1 MKGIEYKMKRLV
13 ESAVILMLVLC
24 VVLPST
30 AQHKYV
36 GVTMCSVC
44 HKTEKA
50 GKQFDIWKGSGHA
63 SAFKT
68 LQTPKADE
76 VAKAKGLKTKASES
90 PECLECHVTGY
101 GAEKAITGALKQE
114 DGVQCETC
122 HGPGSDYKS
131 IPIMK
136 DKAKAEAA
144 GLVLAADDPKLCT
157 KCHNSKS
164 PTYKE
169 FKYKEAWDKIKHP
182 IAAK

>member
-1 MKGIEYKMKRLV
+1 MKRLV
-13 ESAVILMLVLC
+13 ESAAIIILMLAVS
-24 VVLPST
+24 LPSI

-36 GVTMCSVC
+36 GVTMCSAC
-44 HKTEKA
+44 HRSEKA
-50 GKQFDIWKGSGHA
+50 GKQFDIWKGSAHA

-76 VAKAKGLKTKASES
+76 IAKAKGLKTKASES
-90 PECLECHVTGY
+90 PECLECHVTAY
-101 GAEKAITGALKQE
+101 GADKALTSALKQE

-122 HGPGSDYKS
+122 HGAGSDYKS

-144 GLVLAADDPKLCT
+144 GLVLAADDPKLCE

>member
-1 MKGIEYKMKRLV
+1 MKKLV
-13 ESAVILMLVLC
+13 EISVMVALVAFFA
-24 VVLPST
+24 LPSA

-50 GKQFDIWKGSGHA
+50 GKQFDIWKSTAHA

-68 LQTPKADE
+68 LASPKAEE
-76 VAKAKGLKTKASES
+76 VAKAKGLKVKASEA

-101 GAEKAITGALKQE
+101 KADKALTAALKME
-114 DGVQCETC
+114 DGVQCEAC

-131 IPIMK
+131 IPVMK

-144 GLVLAADDPKLCT
+144 GLVLAVDDPKLCT
-157 KCHNSKS
+157 QCHNSKS
-164 PTYKE
+164 PTFKE

-182 IAAK
+182 IPIAAK

>member
-13 ESAVILMLVLC
+13 ESAVVMMLAMC
-24 VVLPST
+24 IALPSL

-44 HKTEKA
+44 HKTEKQ
-50 GKQFDIWKGSGHA
+50 GKQFDIWKGTKHA

-76 VAKAKGLKTKASES
+76 VAKAKGLKVKASEA

-101 GAEKAITGALKQE
+101 GVDKALTSALKQE
-114 DGVQCETC
+114 DGVQCEAC

-131 IPIMK
+131 IPVMK

-144 GLVLAADDPKLCT
+144 GLILAVNDPKLCV

-164 PTYKE
+164 PTFKE

>member
-1 MKGIEYKMKRLV
+1 MKRLIELSV
-13 ESAVILMLVLC
+13 VIALLLFF
-24 VVLPST
+24 VLPSA

-44 HKTEKA
+44 HKTEKQ
-50 GKQFDIWKGSGHA
+50 GKQFDIWKSTKHA

-76 VAKAKGLKTKASES
+76 VAKAKGVKGKASEA

-101 GAEKAITGALKQE
+101 GVDKALMGALKMD
-114 DGVQCETC
+114 DGVQCEAC

-144 GLVLAADDPKLCT
+144 GLMVASGDSKLCV

>member
-1 MKGIEYKMKRLV
+1 MKKLV
-13 ESAVILMLVLC
+13 EISVMVALVAFFA
-24 VVLPST
+24 LPSA

-50 GKQFDIWKGSGHA
+50 GKQFDIWKSTAHA

-68 LQTPKADE
+68 LESPKAEE
-76 VAKAKGLKTKASES
+76 VAKAKGLKVKASEA

-101 GAEKAITGALKQE
+101 KADKALTAALKVE
-114 DGVQCETC
+114 DGVQCEAC

-131 IPIMK
+131 IPVMK

-144 GLVLAADDPKLCT
+144 GLVLAVDDPKLCT
-157 KCHNSKS
+157 QCHNSKS
-164 PTYKE
+164 PTFKE

-182 IAAK
+182 IPIAAK

>member
-1 MKGIEYKMKRLV
+1 MKKLV
-13 ESAVILMLVLC
+13 EISVMVALVAFLA
-24 VVLPST
+24 LPSA

-50 GKQFDIWKGSGHA
+50 GKQFDIWKSTAHA

-68 LQTPKADE
+68 LESPKAEE
-76 VAKAKGLKTKASES
+76 VAKAKGLKVKASEA

-101 GAEKAITGALKQE
+101 KADKALTAALKVE
-114 DGVQCETC
+114 DGVQCEAC

-131 IPIMK
+131 IPVMK

-144 GLVLAADDPKLCT
+144 GLVLAVDDPKLCT
-157 KCHNSKS
+157 QCHNSKS
-164 PTYKE
+164 PTFKE

-182 IAAK
+182 IPIAAK